1 MGITDEQY
9 RWIIDKS
16 YWVDKNKTDCE
27 YHIEE
32 NKTYNFSDN
41 DTRLGEFRVLS
52 VKDNISNGMQAM
64 AVAPVDKNGNVDYS
78 HVVIA
83 YAGTNK
89 DDRLDIQTDIQSI
102 GFGDRRMLSDLETK
116 TFRKSQF
123 QTALS
128 FAEEIE
134 KTYPSA
140 KITTAGHSLGE
151 SLAMYVAL
159 KRGYANVQ

>member
-52 VKDNISNGMQAM
+52 VKDNTSNGMQAM
-64 AVAPVDKNGNVDYS
+64 AVAPVDKSGNVDYS

-83 YAGTNK
+83 YAGTN
-89 DDRLDIQTDIQSI
+89 RSDINDIEMDLQSL
-102 GFGDRRMLSDLETK
+102 GLGRDKLQLRSSLNSAK
-116 TFRKSQF
+116 VVVSQF
-123 QTALS
+123 VTALN
-128 FAEEIE
+128 
-134 KTYPSA
+134 
-140 KITTAGHSLGE
+140 
-151 SLAMYVAL
+151 
-159 KRGYANVQ
+159 YANVN